1 MKYSFNYDN
10 FKIDTKNK
18 FLTINNKQIL
28 FKDINYITVRELEQ
42 PSISEK
48 LLTKGAL
55 CTFNAEALLQMKDG
69 TIEKCKFN
77 YKGILYKFLKTIQ
90 PFVKIEEDISCY
102 KQIETSNFLI
112 FLILLIVSIWVIF
125 KL

>member
-1 MKYSFNYDN
+1 MLTFLILVLSVLLVLIFIIWQFKVLMKYSFNYDN

-77 YKGILYKFLKTIQ
+77 
-90 PFVKIEEDISCY
+90 
-102 KQIETSNFLI
+102 
-112 FLILLIVSIWVIF
+112 
-125 KL
+125 